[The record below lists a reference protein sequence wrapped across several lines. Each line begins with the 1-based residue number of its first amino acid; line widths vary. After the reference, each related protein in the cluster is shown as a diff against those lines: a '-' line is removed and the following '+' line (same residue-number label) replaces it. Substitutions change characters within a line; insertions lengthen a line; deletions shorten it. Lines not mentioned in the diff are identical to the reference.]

1 MEVLF
6 IMLLNGKMLKI
17 YIDETQK
24 YKGKR
29 LYDLIISKLKEAGV
43 STAIVYRSIEGFGE
57 DRVIHTAHIV
67 DLAVD
72 LPVIIEAIGDD
83 ETIAGALDAIS
94 PLIERGLLLTID
106 VSMKQ
111 IK

>member
-1 MEVLF
+1 
-6 IMLLNGKMLKI
+6 
-17 YIDETQK
+17 
-24 YKGKR
+24 
-29 LYDLIISKLKEAGV
+29 
-43 STAIVYRSIEGFGE
+43 
-57 DRVIHTAHIV
+57 
-67 DLAVD
+67 
-72 LPVIIEAIGDD
+72 VIIEAIGDD